1 MLMWDKCFRGA
12 NMDKKSVYEK
22 PVIEVITFDNI
33 DVITESN
40 NSHNILPNEDV

>member
-1 MLMWDKCFRGA
+1 MSDNVFRGV

-40 NSHNILPNEDV
+40 NSQNILPNEDV